1 MFRTCLT
8 FLSALLVACTT
19 AVDNDAL
26 PPLVE
31 AKASSARHC
40 GHCGW
45 IESKRELAPSVAQ
58 PWAPLVSEY
67 TLHMPDGS
75 RSVFHET
82 HPAAWRVG
90 ERVGVIDGVERPPS

>member
-1 MFRTCLT
+1 MLRACLT
-8 FLSALLVACTT
+8 LLSALLFACGT

-26 PPLVE
+26 PPLAD
-31 AKASSARHC
+31 AKAASARRC

-45 IESKRELAPSVAQ
+45 IESKRELAASVAR

-67 TLHMPDGS
+67 TLLMPDGS
-75 RSVFHET
+75 RSVFRET

-90 ERVGVIDGVERPPS
+90 ERVGVIDGMDLPD